1 MTKSAEKRP
10 TGLWLVILVVFA
22 EGLFVAYLAGV
33 LGLGILE
40 GQSRSF
46 NTMIA
51 LFAMVAGAAALV
63 IFVAISLWRSKR
75 WARSAAF
82 FWQLIQLAVATG
94 SFSGQFGNQAI
105 GWGLIIPSAI
115 VIVTLFNK
123 DVVAATMKSVDP
135 E

>member
-1 MTKSAEKRP
+1 MKNLKKLPA
-10 TGLWLVILVVFA
+10 GLLTVIVV
-22 EGLFVAYLAGV
+22 VALEASVLAYFGIK
-33 LGLGILE
+33 LGMGILGGE
-40 GQSRSF
+40 SRAF
-46 NTMIA
+46 TTAIA
-51 LFAMVAGAAALV
+51 LFAMVAAAAAWL
-63 IFVAISLWRSKR
+63 FYVAFSLTRSKR